1 MDPLGG
7 EVSIP
12 GVPAIW
18 WKLYIHRSSNA
29 GSRTTHWAEAM
40 RKASLE
46 ANLWA
51 RIGQPLRWLT
61 MLAFAAPFIAIRF
74 FIFWK
79 QEMSHPLTL
88 VGAALVPILVSIG
101 FAWIAP
107 MAWRYTS
114 DDRPRAGLLRG
125 AFQSLLFNSIAVLVF
140 VELDVS
146 VIAISRPVITSAFW
160 TAAAWNAAMLIPL
173 MSLVG
178 YFIATG
184 EVQAEER
191 RRADVQ
197 SKSAQDRALQHQ
209 LSPHVLF
216 NALNG
221 LAELVRQDPAAAEQG
236 LLDLAELYRMVLDNG
251 RLQWVPLKEEARLV
265 ERFLAVEKLRLGDRL
280 HVIWEWDDDLN
291 GLMVPSLVLQPL
303 VENAIKHGLSQRV
316 GASTVYI
323 VARLVLGEV
332 EVRVDNQGELD
343 VKAGRQI
350 RKGRQG
356 VGLENLEERLKLHFP
371 GASSVFLESEDGYTR
386 AGFRV
391 DAKALGVP
399 AHTYS
404 EK

>member
-1 MDPLGG
+1 M
-7 EVSIP
+7 
-12 GVPAIW
+12 
-18 WKLYIHRSSNA
+18 KKA
-29 GSRTTHWAEAM
+29 G
-40 RKASLE
+40 LE

-51 RIGQPLRWLT
+51 RMAQPWGWLT
-61 MLAFAAPFIAIRF
+61 ILAFATPFIVIRV
-74 FIFWK
+74 FIFW
-79 QEMSHPLTL
+79 QVEMTHPLTL
-88 VGAALVPILVSIG
+88 LGAALVPIFVSIG

-107 MAWRYTS
+107 MAWRFTG

-125 AFQSLLFNSIAVLVF
+125 AFQSLLVNSIAVMIF

-146 VIAISRPVITSAFW
+146 IIAISKPLNLAAFW
-160 TAAAWNAAMLIPL
+160 TTAAWNAAMLIPL
-173 MSLVG
+173 MSMVG
-178 YFIATG
+178 YFIAMG

-191 RRADVQ
+191 RQADAQ
-197 SKSAQDRALQHQ
+197 SRSAQDRALQHQ

-221 LAELVRQDPAAAEQG
+221 LAELVRQDPVAAEQG

-316 GASTVYI
+316 GISTVYI
-323 VARLVLGEV
+323 VARKVLGEV
-332 EVRVDNQGELD
+332 EVRVDNQGEMD
-343 VKAGRQI
+343 AKGGRSNPHDRQ
-350 RKGRQG
+350 GRHG
-356 VGLENLEERLKLHFP
+356 VGLENLKERLQLHFP
-371 GASSVFLESEDGYTR
+371 GKSMVFLESDDGYTR

-391 DAKALGVP
+391 DATALGLP
-399 AHTYS
+399 AHKHS
-404 EK
+404 ETPLSINESWTSLN

>member
-1 MDPLGG
+1 
-7 EVSIP
+7 
-12 GVPAIW
+12 
-18 WKLYIHRSSNA
+18 
-29 GSRTTHWAEAM
+29 
-40 RKASLE
+40 
-46 ANLWA
+46 
-51 RIGQPLRWLT
+51 
-61 MLAFAAPFIAIRF
+61 
-74 FIFWK
+74 
-79 QEMSHPLTL
+79 MS
-88 VGAALVPILVSIG
+88 
-101 FAWIAP
+101 
-107 MAWRYTS
+107 
-114 DDRPRAGLLRG
+114 
-125 AFQSLLFNSIAVLVF
+125 
-140 VELDVS
+140 
-146 VIAISRPVITSAFW
+146 TSAFW
-160 TAAAWNAAMLIPL
+160 TAAAWNAALLIPL

-184 EVQAEER
+184 EVQDEER
-191 RRADVQ
+191 RRADAQ
-197 SKSAQDRALQHQ
+197 SRSAQDRALQHQ

-316 GASTVYI
+316 GISTVYI

-332 EVRVDNQGELD
+332 EVRVDNQGEMD
-343 VKAGRQI
+343 VKAGRLDPKIPQ
-350 RKGRQG
+350 GRHGRHG

-371 GASSVFLESEDGYTR
+371 GKSMVFLESDDGYTR

-391 DAKALGVP
+391 DATALGLP
-399 AHTYS
+399 AHKHS
-404 EK
+404 ETQLSVNESWTSLN

>member
-1 MDPLGG
+1 
-7 EVSIP
+7 
-12 GVPAIW
+12 
-18 WKLYIHRSSNA
+18 
-29 GSRTTHWAEAM
+29 M
-40 RKASLE
+40 RKEGLE
-46 ANLWA
+46 TNLWA
-51 RIGQPLRWLT
+51 RMGRPFSWLT

-88 VGAALVPILVSIG
+88 VGAALVPIFVSIG

-107 MAWRYTS
+107 MAWRYTG

-125 AFQSLLFNSIAVLVF
+125 AFQSLLVNSIAVMIF
-140 VELDVS
+140 VELDVP
-146 VIAISRPVITSAFW
+146 VIAISKPMSTSAFW
-160 TAAAWNAAMLIPL
+160 TAAAWNAALLIPL

-184 EVQAEER
+184 EVQDEER
-191 RRADVQ
+191 RRADAQ
-197 SKSAQDRALQHQ
+197 SRSAQDRALQHQ

-316 GASTVYI
+316 GISTVYI

-332 EVRVDNQGELD
+332 EVRVDNQGEMN
-343 VKAGRQI
+343 VKAGRLGPKIPQ
-350 RKGRQG
+350 GRHGRHG

-371 GASSVFLESEDGYTR
+371 GKSMVFLESDDGYTR

-391 DAKALGVP
+391 DATALGLP
-399 AHTYS
+399 AHKHS
-404 EK
+404 ETQLSVNESWTSLN

>member
-1 MDPLGG
+1 
-7 EVSIP
+7 V
-12 GVPAIW
+12 
-18 WKLYIHRSSNA
+18 
-29 GSRTTHWAEAM
+29 
-40 RKASLE
+40 RKSSLE

-51 RIGQPLRWLT
+51 RMGRPVGWLT
-61 MLAFAAPFIAIRF
+61 ILAFAMPFIAIRF

-79 QEMSHPLTL
+79 EGMSHPVTL
-88 VGAALVPILVSIG
+88 AGAALVPIFVSIG
-101 FAWIAP
+101 FAWISP
-107 MAWRYTS
+107 MPWRYTG
-114 DDRPRAGLLRG
+114 DDRPRPGLFRG
-125 AFQSLLFNSIAVLVF
+125 AIQAVLANSVAVLLF
-140 VELDVS
+140 VEMDVP
-146 VIAISRPVITSAFW
+146 VIAISRPMSPSAFW

-173 MSLVG
+173 MTLVG

-184 EVQAEER
+184 EVQDEDR
-191 RRADVQ
+191 RRSDAQ

-236 LLDLAELYRMVLDNG
+236 LLDLAELYRTVLDNG
-251 RLQWVPLKEEARLV
+251 RLQWVPLREEARLV

-280 HVIWEWDDDLN
+280 HVVWEWDDELN

-316 GASTVYI
+316 GNSTVYI
-323 VARLVLGEV
+323 VARVVLGDV
-332 EVRVDNQGELD
+332 EIRVDNQCELEAS
-343 VKAGRQI
+343 AGRPG

-371 GASSVFLESEDGYTR
+371 GTSSVFLESDDGYTR

-399 AHTYS
+399 VHKNGETTLTANESWTS
-404 EK
+404 LN